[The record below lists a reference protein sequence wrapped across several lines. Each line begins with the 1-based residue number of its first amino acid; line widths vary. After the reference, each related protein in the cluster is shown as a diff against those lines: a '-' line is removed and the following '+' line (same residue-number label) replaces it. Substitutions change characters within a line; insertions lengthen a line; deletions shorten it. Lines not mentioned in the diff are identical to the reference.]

1 MVRINEKAPNSRCPS
16 LPSSLP
22 SSPSVLLPPLPH
34 PLLPHPLQSALDA
47 SSRGGLDFQAEPQLA
62 LRVIIIHLRVLPPQ
76 PLPPA
81 QLASPSPRPPPPPAV
96 QTFLHACSGSPRGD
110 SEFFFFYRA
119 HDHHHDASY
128 HGYHFLL
135 PGRETTSAFCPPAPS
150 PAKAATRAGPWR
162 RLLTSGHPSPLR
174 IPPSFMCMYIFLIP
188 FYSSRSTAFRWN
200 AAD

>member
-1 MVRINEKAPNSRCPS
+1 MKKLQSLSVPLCLPLSPPPS
-16 LPSSLP
+16 PSSSLP
-22 SSPSVLLPPLPH
+22 SPS
-34 PLLPHPLQSALDA
+34 LLPHPLQSALDA

-62 LRVIIIHLRVLPPQ
+62 LRVIIIHLRVLSPQ

-81 QLASPSPRPPPPPAV
+81 RLASPSPRPPPPPAV
-96 QTFLHACSGSPRGD
+96 QTFLHACSGSPKGD

-135 PGRETTSAFCPPAPS
+135 PGRATTSAFSPPAPS

-162 RLLTSGHPSPLR
+162 PLPTCGHPSPLR
-174 IPPSFMCMYIFLIP
+174 NPPSFMCMYIFLIP
-188 FYSSRSTAFRWN
+188 FYSSRCTAFRWN

>member
-22 SSPSVLLPPLPH
+22 SSPSILLPPLPH

-96 QTFLHACSGSPRGD
+96 QTLLHACSGSPKGD
-110 SEFFFFYRA
+110 SEFFFFIVLMIITMM
-119 HDHHHDASY
+119 
-128 HGYHFLL
+128 LL
-135 PGRETTSAFCPPAPS
+135 IMVIISSCQGERPPAPS
-150 PAKAATRAGPWR
+150 VRPPLPRRRQPLGPGPGGGSSQADVL
-162 RLLTSGHPSPLR
+162 RLSASLLHSCACTFS
-174 IPPSFMCMYIFLIP
+174 
-188 FYSSRSTAFRWN
+188 
-200 AAD
+200 